1 MEAADYINDGTVPV
15 DKLCVNT
22 RIRTHSL
29 HICIAMDWEDLRFF
43 LAVATAGSLSGAAR
57 ALDVNQATV
66 SRRLAALEAQLNVRL
81 VDRLPRESRLTVIG
95 QQVLQDVLDIEAKA
109 FAIARQCSSSQ
120 ATVRTKVTITAPPIL
135 ARHFLAPNLAAL
147 ASLPPRVQLSILSEP
162 HFVSLSRMEADLALR
177 LSPPIEDTDIVKK
190 VGLMPFA
197 LYVRRDYPNALDE
210 QKWEFI
216 GYTDRQGD
224 FAHKRWLYE
233 VIGSRRI
240 ACEVTDLSHQYEAA
254 CTGIGVAGLPC
265 FMGDRDNR
273 LVRLGSSL
281 PMLSLDIWIAMHP
294 DRRHDT
300 VVRKIADEVVQ
311 LLAPLCLGLPLNV
324 SSNSHARNF

>member
-1 MEAADYINDGTVPV
+1 M
-15 DKLCVNT
+15 
-22 RIRTHSL
+22 
-29 HICIAMDWEDLRFF
+29 AMDWEDLRFF
-43 LAVATAGSLSGAAR
+43 LAVATASSLSGAAR
-57 ALDVNQATV
+57 ALNVNQATV

-81 VDRLPRESRLTVIG
+81 VDRLPRESRLTAIGRQILEDVI
-95 QQVLQDVLDIEAKA
+95 DIETKA
-109 FAIARQCSSSQ
+109 FAIERKCSSSQ
-120 ATVRTKVTITAPPIL
+120 SAVRTKVTITAPPIL

-147 ASLPPRVQLSILSEP
+147 ASASPRLQLAILSEP

-197 LYVRRDYPNALDE
+197 LYARRDYPNAHDE

-265 FMGDRDNR
+265 FIGDRDNR
-273 LVRLGSSL
+273 LVKLDNSL
-281 PMLSLDIWIAMHP
+281 PMLGLDIWIAMHP
-294 DRRHDT
+294 DRRKDT
-300 VVRKIADEVVQ
+300 VVRKIAEDIVQ
-311 LLAPLCLGLPLNV
+311 LLEPLSLGLPAKANLSVN
-324 SSNSHARNF
+324 ARTV